1 MTFFEAYLLLA
12 LLPNISV
19 TLVCFGVVALLLLIA
34 AWVVWFADYRDVDDG
49 AILPLL
55 KKCTLYCFL
64 IVIGAILTPSES
76 QIAKIFAAK
85 LATSKQAQEF
95 YGEAGDYMKQWLI
108 NQTEELK
115 KENGK

>member
-1 MTFFEAYLLLA
+1 MTFFEAYLLFA
-12 LLPNISV
+12 VLPNMGGI
-19 TLVCFGVVALLLLIA
+19 FLLLGA
-34 AWVVWFADYRDVDDG
+34 AGGFALSVMWVHWFLEDTDNKDKA
-49 AILPLL
+49 AAL
-55 KKCTLYCFL
+55 KKSTLACAFIILFWSL
-64 IVIGAILTPSES
+64 IPSES

-115 KENGK
+115 KENEK